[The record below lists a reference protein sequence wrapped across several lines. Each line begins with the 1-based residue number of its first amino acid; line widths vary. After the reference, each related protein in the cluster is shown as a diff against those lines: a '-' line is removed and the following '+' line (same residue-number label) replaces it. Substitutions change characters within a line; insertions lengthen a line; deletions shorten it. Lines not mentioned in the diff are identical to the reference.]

1 MPDIHLVTYASRPLY
16 SYTRL
21 YVVDYKKQQDELNKL
36 GLENGL
42 IIHAYDDE
50 WLKSTD
56 FYEKNIEILSE
67 PKGAGYW
74 LWKPYIIL
82 KTLEKIPE
90 NDIVFYLDV
99 DHYFTPNVGNR
110 NFISLIK
117 EHLERDVYDSER
129 DAPSQLFFIEGG
141 STLPNIGYVK
151 RDALILTGCDS
162 EEYWYSYIISAGF
175 ICWKNNSLSKK
186 IVKEWLRFS
195 RDKRIL
201 TNTPSQLAEEYPE
214 FQRHNADAS
223 ALSMVVAKNNLR
235 KGHFDIENFI
245 FERKDIEEKFKI

>member
-1 MPDIHLVTYASRPLY
+1 MSDVHLVTYASSPLY
-16 SYTRL
+16 SYTRE

-42 IIHAYDDE
+42 IIHAYNDE
-50 WLKSTD
+50 WLKLTD

-82 KTLEKIPE
+82 TTLQKIPE

-99 DHYFTPNVGNR
+99 DHYFIPSVGNR

-117 EHLERDVYDSER
+117 EHLSRDVYDSER
-129 DAPSQLFFIEGG
+129 EAPSQLFFVNH
-141 STLPNIGYVK
+141 PNTSEHCK
-151 RDALILTGCDS
+151 RDTYILTGCDS
-162 EEYWYSYIISAGF
+162 KRYWDAMMTHAGYQ
-175 ICWKNNSLSKK
+175 CWKNNFNSIKLA
-186 IVKEWLRFS
+186 KEWLRFCC
-195 RDKRIL
+195 DKRIM
-201 TNTPSQLAEEYPE
+201 TDIPSQLGEEYPE
-214 FQRHNADAS
+214 YWFHSHDQAV
-223 ALSMVVAKNNLR
+223 LSLLIEKYNLR
-235 KGHFDIENFI
+235 RGHFDSESFI